1 MADGDT
7 PTPRQRARRRG
18 GERRQV
24 TVPDA
29 LWQVAVDRARAEGTT
44 PNDILIALALE
55 GARHH
60 ERVLDLRARVAAA
73 EAAIFGRQRS
83 DGDGEHFATDDEAMA
98 AALAYRDQ

>member
-1 MADGDT
+1 MADDRE
-7 PTPRQRARRRG
+7 PSPRQRARRRG

-44 PNDILIALALE
+44 PNDILVTLALE

-60 ERVLDLRARVAAA
+60 ARALDLRARVAAA
-73 EAAIFGRQRS
+73 EAAIFGRQHTH
-83 DGDGEHFATDDEAMA
+83 GEGEHFATDAEAMA
-98 AALAYRDQ
+98 AVLAYRDQ